1 MTDGAVQLNLDGGFA
16 ATPAGRTLTPRQQL
30 ALAHIASRQPVA
42 TDELGAVLHE
52 HRRATGGKGHGRD
65 ERCDFCTS
73 EGRQMGEALR
83 RRVLVR
89 YRRGAG
95 WTLPDYRPG
104 DHLPSSQNATGPDG
118 FPEGF

>member
-1 MTDGAVQLNLDGGFA
+1 MQLNLDGGFA
-16 ATPAGRTLTPRQQL
+16 ATPAGRALTPRQQH
-30 ALAHIASRQPVA
+30 ALETIAKLQPVA
-42 TDELGAVLHE
+42 SDELGAHLCSWAGKHTID
-52 HRRATGGKGHGRD
+52 HRCPWDGPN
-65 ERCDFCTS
+65 
-73 EGRQMGEALR
+73 GRQVGDALKAKG
-83 RRVLVR
+83 LVR